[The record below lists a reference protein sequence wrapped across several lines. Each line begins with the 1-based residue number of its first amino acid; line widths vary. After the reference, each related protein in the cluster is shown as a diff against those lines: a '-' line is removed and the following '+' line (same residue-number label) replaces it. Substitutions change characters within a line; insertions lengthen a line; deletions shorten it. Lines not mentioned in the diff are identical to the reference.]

1 MIINDWIQTN
11 SVLIVLGV
19 SILLLIYFIIEI
31 IQNHRIIK
39 RRLFK
44 RQRIAVSPL
53 ANLLIILGYIFF
65 IYIVFSASEIKR
77 ADWAQILLMIGL
89 VTITAVYASS
99 TQKIAKET
107 KEQRYAESLP
117 LLVPDIIRGSI
128 TAKTEPNEVEYR
140 TLQTGVGIEVIWH
153 NLGKGVAINSRF
165 SFWSAPLDSHPG
177 KVLYFP
183 PSESTFLKIGGRKE
197 IKIEKTWVGQWYDI
211 PKAYHPRLEAE
222 YQDIYERK
230 ITTVQ
235 EFHIDEEAKTAFLG
249 DLYFTVN
256 GKRLGEELT
265 QHDS

>member
-140 TLQTGVGIEVIWH
+140 TLQTGVGLEVIWH
-153 NLGKGVAINSRF
+153 NLGKGVAINARF
-165 SFWSAPLDSHPG
+165 SLWSVPLDSHPD
-177 KVLYFP
+177 KVIYFP
-183 PSESTFLKIGGRKE
+183 PRESTFLEIGGQH
-197 IKIEKTWVGQWYDI
+197 KIEFKEEWKGQWFDQPESY
-211 PKAYHPRLEAE
+211 KPRLEAE
-222 YQDIYERK
+222 YRDIYERN
-230 ITTVQ
+230 ITTAQ
-235 EFHIDEEAKTAFLG
+235 EFHIDEQNKKVFLG
-249 DLYFTVN
+249 DLYFTVS
-256 GKRLGEELT
+256 GKRLGEEAT
-265 QHDS
+265 RQ